1 MALLNDYLEKDL
13 HLFDLK
19 TLLED
24 VDRFS
29 ELSSPELH
37 YFCLVDNMVL
47 CIMRSHTRYRLWSCH
62 WLPKTLFRVD
72 GKPVLPVKNRGNN
85 DVLRH
90 NHNIKHRVKKKG
102 DAKNVQHIY
111 ALIHWQNE
119 ETSSGKQKQSL
130 YQDIQELEPY
140 HA

>member
-37 YFCLVDNMVL
+37 YFCLDDNANYV
-47 CIMRSHTRYRLWSCH
+47 S
-62 WLPKTLFRVD
+62 
-72 GKPVLPVKNRGNN
+72 
-85 DVLRH
+85 
-90 NHNIKHRVKKKG
+90 
-102 DAKNVQHIY
+102 
-111 ALIHWQNE
+111 
-119 ETSSGKQKQSL
+119 
-130 YQDIQELEPY
+130 
-140 HA
+140 

>member
-72 GKPVLPVKNRGNN
+72 GKPVLPVFYP
-85 DVLRH
+85 
-90 NHNIKHRVKKKG
+90 KG
-102 DAKNVQHIY
+102 DKY
-111 ALIHWQNE
+111 LLWQDTDLFHVKRCFGFYLN
-119 ETSSGKQKQSL
+119 QL
-130 YQDIQELEPY
+130 YQELRDKMFGLTVDEKPSVVQSELEF
-140 HA
+140 

>member
-29 ELSSPELH
+29 ELTSPQLH

-47 CIMRSHTRYRLWSCH
+47 TILRSHSRYRLWSCH
-62 WLPKTLFRVD
+62 WKPSSLFCED
-72 GKPVLPVKNRGNN
+72 GRPVYPVYYP
-85 DVLRH
+85 
-90 NHNIKHRVKKKG
+90 KG
-102 DAKNVQHIY
+102 DKWLLCSDSDLFLVKRYFGFYLNQMYIELRDKMFGPLIFEKPSDVQY
-111 ALIHWQNE
+111 
-119 ETSSGKQKQSL
+119 
-130 YQDIQELEPY
+130 ELEI
-140 HA
+140 

>member
-37 YFCLVDNMVL
+37 YFCLVDNKVL
-47 CIMRSHTRYRLWSCH
+47 TILRSHTRYRLWSCH
-62 WLPKTLFRVD
+62 WLPKTLFRID
-72 GKPVLPVKNRGNN
+72 NKPVLPVYYP
-85 DVLRH
+85 
-90 NHNIKHRVKKKG
+90 KG
-102 DAKNVQHIY
+102 DKYLLCQDSDLFQVKRCFGFY
-111 ALIHWQNE
+111 LNE
-119 ETSSGKQKQSL
+119 L
-130 YQDIQELEPY
+130 YQELRDEMFHLTVSEKPSDTQFELEF
-140 HA
+140 